1 MLKTIYLELF
11 GSADTQKNSIN
22 ELEKLMQV
30 INGKIKIDNM
40 PEIKRCIIQLEYD
53 AEEIDRKIHRDA
65 GRSSKHFVERNEAG
79 KMILGDNGKYSQ
91 QLKLT
96 ELEKMIKK
104 DGAEAVAK
112 KYGMGMSTLYRKI
125 KKARDAGQESVE

>member
-53 AEEIDRKIHRDA
+53 AEEIDKKTHRNA
-65 GRSSKHFVERNEAG
+65 GRPSKHFAERNEAG
-79 KMILGDNGKYSQ
+79 EMILGDNGKYSQ
-91 QLKLT
+91 ELNLT
-96 ELEKMIKK
+96 ELEKMIKE
-104 DGAEAVAK
+104 DGADAVAK

-125 KKARDAGQESVE
+125 KKARDAGEESVM

>member
-53 AEEIDRKIHRDA
+53 AEEIDRKMHRNA
-65 GRSSKHFVERNEAG
+65 GRNSKHFAERNEAG
-79 KMILGDNGKYSQ
+79 EMILGDNGKYSQ
-91 QLKLT
+91 ELNLT
-96 ELEKMIKK
+96 ELEKMIKE
-104 DGAEAVAK
+104 DGADVVAK

-125 KKARDAGQESVE
+125 KKARDAGEESVM